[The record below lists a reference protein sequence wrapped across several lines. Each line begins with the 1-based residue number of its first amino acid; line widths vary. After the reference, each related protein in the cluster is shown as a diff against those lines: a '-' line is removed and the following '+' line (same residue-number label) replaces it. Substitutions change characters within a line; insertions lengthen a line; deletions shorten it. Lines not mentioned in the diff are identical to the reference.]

1 MALVDRYIAAHKA
14 LRPRGVIWEVKPGSV
29 TEREIRIEA
38 EQLAEIH
45 QSVDDLIKEADLRQ
59 VFHLLEEWENVF
71 ELPHTGTYEERLA
84 ALNAADSEGVLP
96 IAKYIELCAT
106 LGVTVKI
113 REHTPFMFGLSRF
126 GGEDECGAPEII
138 FCWEILIKEAAS
150 DEAVEKMKLFVI
162 KLKQSHTW
170 LTFIDERTLEQ

>member
-84 ALNAADSEGVLP
+84 ALNAAGPISISDPASIQKSYPGFFRDYTSLGGNAHVSNVVL
-96 IAKYIELCAT
+96 
-106 LGVTVKI
+106 GN
-113 REHTPFMFGLSRF
+113 
-126 GGEDECGAPEII
+126 
-138 FCWEILIKEAAS
+138 
-150 DEAVEKMKLFVI
+150 
-162 KLKQSHTW
+162 
-170 LTFIDERTLEQ
+170 

>member
-113 REHTPFMFGLSRF
+113 REHSRGNHHGTGRLEYLRLKLDAAALAELDKNR
-126 GGEDECGAPEII
+126 GG
-138 FCWEILIKEAAS
+138 
-150 DEAVEKMKLFVI
+150 
-162 KLKQSHTW
+162 
-170 LTFIDERTLEQ
+170 

>member
-14 LRPRGVIWEVKPGSV
+14 LRPRGVIWEIRPGSV

-96 IAKYIELCAT
+96 RNARGHGQNPRTYPFYVWPVPFRRRRRMWCAGNYIL
-106 LGVTVKI
+106 LGN
-113 REHTPFMFGLSRF
+113 PY
-126 GGEDECGAPEII
+126 
-138 FCWEILIKEAAS
+138 
-150 DEAVEKMKLFVI
+150 
-162 KLKQSHTW
+162 
-170 LTFIDERTLEQ
+170 

>member
-14 LRPRGVIWEVKPGSV
+14 LRPRGVIWEIRPGSV

-84 ALNAADSEGVLP
+84 ALNAADSEGVSNFAQRSGSRSKSANIPLLCLACPVSAAKTNVVRRKLYFAGKSLLRKQLP
-96 IAKYIELCAT
+96 TRPSK
-106 LGVTVKI
+106 K
-113 REHTPFMFGLSRF
+113 
-126 GGEDECGAPEII
+126 
-138 FCWEILIKEAAS
+138 
-150 DEAVEKMKLFVI
+150 
-162 KLKQSHTW
+162 
-170 LTFIDERTLEQ
+170 